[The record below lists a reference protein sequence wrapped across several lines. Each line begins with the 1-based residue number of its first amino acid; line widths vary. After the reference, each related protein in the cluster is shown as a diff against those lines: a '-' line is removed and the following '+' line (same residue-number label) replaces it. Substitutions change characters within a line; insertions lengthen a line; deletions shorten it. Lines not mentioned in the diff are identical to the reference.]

1 VVDLS
6 VIKKDGRGTQYTFL
20 EAVDAGC
27 SLVLH
32 KAWEPTGLLSQLSRT
47 VQDADG
53 LVEEL
58 SRPCKFDKKAASRLL
73 AHHCHKKIAAQTC
86 EAIGA

>member
-1 VVDLS
+1 
-6 VIKKDGRGTQYTFL
+6 
-20 EAVDAGC
+20 
-27 SLVLH
+27 
-32 KAWEPTGLLSQLSRT
+32 